1 MGLFRKTGAGAY
13 DGRIESLELTT
24 KPFGDKTSDAYGEQ
38 LYAVFQIQ
46 PEGSS
51 DKPRMEPVK
60 IGKAEDYEIDS
71 DRPYWLSTTNS
82 DVLHPSSQMGKLI
95 ASMVEV
101 GVSPETFVESD
112 DAQEADFS
120 ALVGARFRFIRKDD
134 PEMTEKFGKKKFTRK
149 DGTKGEAD
157 RRYFAVSAVYE
168 LGGEDNAP
176 TPAKKTVTVAQ
187 GGKPNGKAV
196 QVTAEQVVDETITGI
211 LQTSPGKK
219 LQRSKLAAKVAL
231 TLGKGHT
238 FAKRAQELVNDEE
251 FLAACN
257 GFTYD
262 SDSQQLSL

>member
-1 MGLFRKTGAGAY
+1 MGLFRKSGAGAY

-24 KPFGDKTSDAYGEQ
+24 QPFGDKTSDAYGEQ
-38 LYAVFQIQ
+38 LYAVFHIQ

-82 DVLHPSSQMGKLI
+82 DVLHPASQMGKLV
-95 ASMVEV
+95 ASMVEA

-120 ALVGARFRFIRKDD
+120 ALVGARFRFTRKDD

-157 RRYFAVSAVYE
+157 RRYFAVTAVYE
-168 LGGEDNAP
+168 LGDGAEA
-176 TPAKKTVTVAQ
+176 TPAKKTVTVAK

-196 QVTAEQVVDETITGI
+196 QATAEEVTGDTIAAI
-211 LQTSPGKK
+211 LRESPGKK

-231 TLGKGHT
+231 KLGKGHD
-238 FAKRAQELVNDEE
+238 FAKQAQTLVNDDD
-251 FLAACN
+251 FLAGCD
-257 GFTYD
+257 GFNYD
-262 SDSQQLSL
+262 SDTQQLSL

>member
-1 MGLFRKTGAGAY
+1 MGLFRKSNGDY
-13 DGRIESLELTT
+13 DGRVLELTLTT

-51 DKPRMEPVK
+51 DKPRVEPVK
-60 IGKAEDYEIDS
+60 IGKAEDYEIDA
-71 DRPYWLSTTNS
+71 DRPYWVGTTNS

-120 ALVGARFRFIRKDD
+120 ALVKGRFRFTRKDD

-168 LGGEDNAP
+168 LGEGAEAP
-176 TPAKKTVTVAQ
+176 AVPVTRAK
-187 GGKPNGKAV
+187 GGKPNGKAEV
-196 QVTAEQVVDETITGI
+196 VTVEQVAEESI
-211 LQTSPGKK
+211 LGVLSDAPGKK
-219 LQRSKLAAKVAL
+219 LTKAKLPAKLALK
-231 TLGKGHT
+231 LGKNYDPAK
-238 FAKRAQELVNDEE
+238 AKRIQQLAQDDD
-251 FLAACN
+251 FLASLESIN
-257 GFTYD
+257 YD
-262 SDSQQLSL
+262 ADTQVASL